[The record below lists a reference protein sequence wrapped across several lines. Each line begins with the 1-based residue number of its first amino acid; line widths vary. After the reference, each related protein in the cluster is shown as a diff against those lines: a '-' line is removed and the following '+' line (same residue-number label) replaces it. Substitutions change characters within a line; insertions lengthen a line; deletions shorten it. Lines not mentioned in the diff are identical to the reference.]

1 MNDTHPDEVAAAEA
15 VLARTEQLRR
25 AARRDTKGLAVPLL
39 VLGILTLGYA
49 VVSYVEQNVIALDLG
64 PGQSRAAT
72 DAELQFGQ
80 FADTY
85 WGLAG
90 AAGLLVIG
98 LWLGLRSRRLG
109 AGAGAGAWVAAS
121 VGLFL
126 LAAVGLPFAPLGV
139 LVGMVGFMAPTAF
152 IGLALL
158 LIAWRRRDRSLAV
171 WTLVFGVVVTLAH
184 LGFFTNRVGD
194 LLRVA
199 GLTDSV
205 DVDVVVQVDLVVLA
219 VLGLV
224 LICAAIRS
232 RRAGAATHRVDEPLV
247 S

>member
-1 MNDTHPDEVAAAEA
+1 MNDNQPDKVAAAEA

-25 AARRDTKGLAVPLL
+25 SARRDTNGLAVPLL
-39 VLGILTLGYA
+39 VLGVLTLGYT
-49 VVSYVEQNVIALDLG
+49 VVSYVEPNVIAGNLG
-64 PGQSRAAT
+64 PGQSRFAT

-80 FADTY
+80 LADSY

-98 LWLGLRSRRLG
+98 LWLGVRSRRLG
-109 AGAGAGAWVAAS
+109 AGAGAGAWVAGA

-126 LAAVGLPFAPLGV
+126 LATVGLPFSPLGAV
-139 LVGMVGFMAPTAF
+139 VGIVGFMVPTAF
-152 IGLALL
+152 IGIALL

-171 WTLVFGVVVTLAH
+171 WTVVFGVVVTLAH

-194 LLRVA
+194 LLRVT
-199 GLTDSV
+199 GLADAV
-205 DVDVVVQVDLVVLA
+205 DVGVVVQADPVVLT

-224 LICAAIRS
+224 LIVAAVRN
-232 RRAGAATHRVDEPLV
+232 RRAGTATRRVDEPVL

>member
-1 MNDTHPDEVAAAEA
+1 MNDNQPVEVTAAEA

-25 AARRDTKGLAVPLL
+25 AARRDTRGLAVPLL

-49 VVSYVEQNVIALDLG
+49 VVSYVELNVLFSDLG

-72 DAELQFGQ
+72 DAELQFGRL
-80 FADTY
+80 ADTY
-85 WGLAG
+85 WGLVG

-98 LWLGLRSRRLG
+98 LWLGVRSRRLG
-109 AGAGAGAWVAAS
+109 AGAGAGAWVAGG

-126 LAAVGLPFAPLGV
+126 LATMGLPFSPWGV
-139 LVGMVGFMAPTAF
+139 MVGMVGFMAPTAF
-152 IGLALL
+152 IGVALL

-171 WTLVFGVVVTLAH
+171 WTVVFGVVVTLAH
-184 LGFFTNRVGD
+184 LGFFTNRLGD
-194 LLRVA
+194 LLRVT

-205 DVDVVVQVDLVVLA
+205 DVRVVVQADLVVLA

-224 LICAAIRS
+224 LISAAVRS
-232 RRAGAATHRVDEPLV
+232 RRAEAATRGVSEPVD